1 MNTIF
6 GPLNVHNK
14 RLLLFLFLY
23 ILGSYIGS
31 FVPGPQN
38 DVIIGEGA
46 SFSSKTNDAVLI
58 AMYEAVHLNRN
69 FISILTSTN
78 DALMYTHSLF
88 GMQGP
93 AVEAVFHNLIHSVS
107 RSESNSSPTTPLND
121 TNTATQA
128 PVNLMGT
135 FLTYSSLVFLQI
147 NNVYDWSERATLCLT
162 ILICLAEDHY
172 AGSILHDPNLP
183 FPVKLYK
190 QPQLVSQRPISFPAN
205 ENSRNLPLAGHIF
218 DLMTEF
224 IRGQLRKS
232 LSLKLCLKCL
242 GVIHRL
248 ICFQNRNCIRMDY
261 QWSNLWFALFTL
273 MRFLLSHENIL
284 ISRIDIML
292 IIERILV
299 IFDMFITYG
308 DTFLSSPGI
317 YDDLYYEIIREKDA
331 FEKIDELLKKR
342 PLEFTETVPKIK
354 DSLHNLIAIVRYFV
368 PKIDKFSQDNLKSS
382 LSSENV
388 INIIQSNYE
397 SLTLKLQENL
407 HFFDRFNEM
416 NEKSYFNHLV
426 RSITMDFQLRISV
439 QNISQKELMREL
451 SRI

>member
-1 MNTIF
+1 MLRT
-6 GPLNVHNK
+6 
-14 RLLLFLFLY
+14 LY
-23 ILGSYIGS
+23 SLGSYIGS
-31 FVPGPQN
+31 LVPGPQK
-38 DVIIGEGA
+38 DDLILGQGM
-46 SFSSKTNDAVLI
+46 SFSSKTNDAVLL

-78 DALMYTHSLF
+78 DALIYTHSLF

-107 RSESNSSPTTPLND
+107 RPDTNSAPTTPLNE

-162 ILICLAEDHY
+162 ILTCLAEDHF

-190 QPQLVSQRPISFPAN
+190 QPQLVSQRPISFAMN

-218 DLMTEF
+218 DLMSEF

-261 QWSNLWFALFTL
+261 QWSNLWLSLFTL

-284 ISRIDIML
+284 LSRFDIMS
-292 IIERILV
+292 IIERVLV

-308 DTFLSSPGI
+308 DTFLSSPTI

-331 FEKIDELLKKR
+331 FVKIDELLKKR
-342 PLEFTETVPKIK
+342 IPEFAENVPRVK
-354 DSLHNLIAIVRYFV
+354 DSLHNLIAIVRFFV
-368 PKIDKFSQDNLKSS
+368 PKIDKFSLDNNKSS
-382 LSSENV
+382 LTSEDV
-388 INIIQSNYE
+388 ITIIQSNYE

-416 NEKSYFNHLV
+416 NEQSYFNHLV
-426 RSITMDFQLRISV
+426 RSITMDFQSRISV
-439 QNISQKELMREL
+439 QNISQKDLMGELA
-451 SRI
+451 SV